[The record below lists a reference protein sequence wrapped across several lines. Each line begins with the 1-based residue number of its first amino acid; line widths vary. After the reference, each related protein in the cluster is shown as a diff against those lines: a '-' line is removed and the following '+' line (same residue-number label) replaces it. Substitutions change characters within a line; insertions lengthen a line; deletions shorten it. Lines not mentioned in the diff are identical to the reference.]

1 MYAFSTLISFLT
13 IVSFIFVASTACSP
27 FNVASQKYGGSCMNS
42 SNGDCRYATDGNST
56 TGWESSSSGVI
67 NSYLKIGFHTSF
79 TVNKLRIQQSVTTGQ
94 QIQEILLEFSDCSHE
109 KVSKSSLFSVVT
121 F

>member
-1 MYAFSTLISFLT
+1 
-13 IVSFIFVASTACSP
+13 
-27 FNVASQKYGGSCMNS
+27 MNS
-42 SNGDCRYATDGNST
+42 SNGDCRHATDGNST
-56 TGWESSSSGVI
+56 TGWESSSRGVI
-67 NSYLKIGFHTSF
+67 NFYLKIGFHTSF

>member
-1 MYAFSTLISFLT
+1 
-13 IVSFIFVASTACSP
+13 
-27 FNVASQKYGGSCMNS
+27 MNS
-42 SNGDCRYATDGNST
+42 SSGDCRNATDGNST
-56 TGWESSSSGVI
+56 TGWESSSSGV

>member
-13 IVSFIFVASTACSP
+13 IVSFIFVASTTCSP
-27 FNVASQKYGGSCMNS
+27 FKVASQKYGGSCMNS

-56 TGWESSSSGVI
+56 TGWESSSSSVI

-109 KVSKSSLFSVVT
+109 KVSKS
-121 F
+121 

>member
-1 MYAFSTLISFLT
+1 
-13 IVSFIFVASTACSP
+13 
-27 FNVASQKYGGSCMNS
+27 MNS
-42 SNGDCRYATDGNST
+42 SSGDCGNATDGNST
-56 TGWESSSSGVI
+56 TAWESSGVI